1 MNHSRITSV
10 GPKIGEKASNT
21 HTQKDGK
28 ESRRASEWT
37 MYVFFQLIAFQMIY
51 NTANYALDFD
61 FCNEFTFRRQRKH
74 VMNGKNQW
82 MAKIKR
88 AKEPHRATAA
98 AAVVP
103 AFATSVGP
111 IFFSVTHTE
120 RTKQS
125 ESQNKTKKD
134 MPLDSTRLGE
144 SRRCTYLCK
153 RLPYLAILSKSVTIN
168 SMMCTEIMRQAAI
181 NFRFIDHGLVGW
193 LTLVGLCFSCSR
205 IQIFT
210 LSHRSIV
217 ISDDHLSFAKSEC
230 SWKFG
235 I

>member
-1 MNHSRITSV
+1 
-10 GPKIGEKASNT
+10 
-21 HTQKDGK
+21 
-28 ESRRASEWT
+28 
-37 MYVFFQLIAFQMIY
+37 
-51 NTANYALDFD
+51 
-61 FCNEFTFRRQRKH
+61 
-74 VMNGKNQW
+74 

-181 NFRFIDHGLVGW
+181 NFRFIDHGLSS
-193 LTLVGLCFSCSR
+193 LSFPRSAHTIHTAYIHSLFPFPDFHRCSFSFSCLFLSR
-205 IQIFT
+205 FWNF
-210 LSHRSIV
+210 LFPV
-217 ISDDHLSFAKSEC
+217 YISDRITHK
-230 SWKFG
+230 
-235 I
+235 

>member
-1 MNHSRITSV
+1 
-10 GPKIGEKASNT
+10 
-21 HTQKDGK
+21 
-28 ESRRASEWT
+28 

-61 FCNEFTFRRQRKH
+61 FCNEFTLRRQRKH
-74 VMNGKNQW
+74 VMNGKNQR

-125 ESQNKTKKD
+125 ESKNKTKKE
-134 MPLDSTRLGE
+134 MPLDSTRLDSVRVDGVRIYVRG
-144 SRRCTYLCK
+144 SHILPFYQNPWLLIQWCVRKLWDK
-153 RLPYLAILSKSVTIN
+153 R
-168 SMMCTEIMRQAAI
+168 Q
-181 NFRFIDHGLVGW
+181 
-193 LTLVGLCFSCSR
+193 
-205 IQIFT
+205 
-210 LSHRSIV
+210 
-217 ISDDHLSFAKSEC
+217 
-230 SWKFG
+230 
-235 I
+235 